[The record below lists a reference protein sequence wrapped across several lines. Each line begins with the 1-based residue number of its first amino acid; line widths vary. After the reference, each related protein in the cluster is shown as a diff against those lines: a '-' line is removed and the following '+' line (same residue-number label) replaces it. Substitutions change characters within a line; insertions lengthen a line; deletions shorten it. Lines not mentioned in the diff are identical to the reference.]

1 MQELRL
7 ILALI
12 VVLLTG
18 WGIYKKYNVNIV
30 LLFAGLSL
38 NLIAICFGV
47 HDILPKGAKST
58 GFIGFDLF
66 EQLRLIARHQ
76 LTSTGLIMLVAGG
89 FATYM
94 DAMGASDKLV
104 TACLKPLQ
112 KLSKPYILVGCV
124 FILGNFLGL
133 VVTSA
138 ARMAM
143 LLIVSVYPILIGLG
157 VSNETV
163 SNLSRAAA
171 IATALVFSYAP
182 SSVIAVIAANTAGI
196 DPMTYLFK
204 YQLPVAVPAVIA
216 TALVH
221 IFVQKY
227 YDSKLTPGK
236 GAVEIDNAEL
246 EKKKERAARLP
257 AIYAFLPLTPLVL
270 LFIFNKMVFKTVVLD
285 VATRMVLASFI
296 EPVKGWVIAIV
307 VDWIYRRNTTQVF
320 KDGFAMFRGM
330 GTMMTN
336 VVGLIFVAGLF
347 AAGLQTTGLIG
358 TLIDGAK
365 NVGLGL
371 SGTGILMSIVIAIVT
386 ILTGSGVA
394 SFTALVPLAPSI
406 AESFGGNPADMALM
420 LQFASECARPLSP
433 VAGVII
439 ICAGFAKSNP
449 IALVKRTFWPCLT
462 AMTVSLSLAVYF
474 MK

>member
-138 ARMAM
+138 AGMAM

-157 VSNETV
+157 VSN
-163 SNLSRAAA
+163 LSAAAA

-236 GAVEIDNAEL
+236 
-246 EKKKERAARLP
+246 RCR
-257 AIYAFLPLTPLVL
+257 
-270 LFIFNKMVFKTVVLD
+270 
-285 VATRMVLASFI
+285 
-296 EPVKGWVIAIV
+296 
-307 VDWIYRRNTTQVF
+307 
-320 KDGFAMFRGM
+320 
-330 GTMMTN
+330 
-336 VVGLIFVAGLF
+336 
-347 AAGLQTTGLIG
+347 
-358 TLIDGAK
+358 
-365 NVGLGL
+365 
-371 SGTGILMSIVIAIVT
+371 
-386 ILTGSGVA
+386 
-394 SFTALVPLAPSI
+394 
-406 AESFGGNPADMALM
+406 
-420 LQFASECARPLSP
+420 
-433 VAGVII
+433 
-439 ICAGFAKSNP
+439 
-449 IALVKRTFWPCLT
+449 
-462 AMTVSLSLAVYF
+462 
-474 MK
+474 

>member
-133 VVTSA
+133 A
-138 ARMAM
+138 
-143 LLIVSVYPILIGLG
+143 
-157 VSNETV
+157 
-163 SNLSRAAA
+163 AAA

-236 GAVEIDNAEL
+236 GAVEIDNVEL

-285 VATRMVLASFI
+285 VATAMFM
-296 EPVKGWVIAIV
+296 GWVIAIV

-474 MK
+474 ME

>member
-138 ARMAM
+138 AGMAM

-157 VSNETV
+157 VSN
-163 SNLSRAAA
+163 LSAAAA

-236 GAVEIDNAEL
+236 GAVEIDNVEL

-285 VATRMVLASFI
+285 VATAMFM
-296 EPVKGWVIAIV
+296 GWVIAIV

-320 KDGFAMFRGM
+320 KDGFAMFRGI

-474 MK
+474 ME

>member
-1 MQELRL
+1 
-7 ILALI
+7 
-12 VVLLTG
+12 
-18 WGIYKKYNVNIV
+18 
-30 LLFAGLSL
+30 
-38 NLIAICFGV
+38 
-47 HDILPKGAKST
+47 
-58 GFIGFDLF
+58 
-66 EQLRLIARHQ
+66 
-76 LTSTGLIMLVAGG
+76 
-89 FATYM
+89 
-94 DAMGASDKLV
+94 
-104 TACLKPLQ
+104 
-112 KLSKPYILVGCV
+112 
-124 FILGNFLGL
+124 
-133 VVTSA
+133 
-138 ARMAM
+138 
-143 LLIVSVYPILIGLG
+143 
-157 VSNETV
+157 
-163 SNLSRAAA
+163 
-171 IATALVFSYAP
+171 
-182 SSVIAVIAANTAGI
+182 
-196 DPMTYLFK
+196 
-204 YQLPVAVPAVIA
+204 
-216 TALVH
+216 
-221 IFVQKY
+221 
-227 YDSKLTPGK
+227 
-236 GAVEIDNAEL
+236 
-246 EKKKERAARLP
+246 
-257 AIYAFLPLTPLVL
+257 
-270 LFIFNKMVFKTVVLD
+270 MVFKTVVLD
-285 VATRMVLASFI
+285 VATAMFM
-296 EPVKGWVIAIV
+296 GWVIVIV

-474 MK
+474 ME